1 MGVYMHVG
9 MHVLYEHVSVW
20 KMCGHACL
28 YACTYVCV
36 SVCVTE
42 ATQRLKSQKQQ
53 KQNVPAQ
60 RLQSVP
66 GHHSGSAECWKMQS
80 LLGHDPRWSPAG
92 VHNAARTQMVHYSYW
107 YDWESNFTNLTLL
120 EWLKWQSIRDFSS
133 LTIIITFFSIISVC
147 VLVWF
152 GSFLGW
158 GLFFFFIPTAHNV
171 VSIPSIQIQY
181 PALIPSPYLCWGP
194 ALWWATSWHS
204 CVQARITWNISGSLF
219 SLVPLTRRRE
229 GGPQPV
235 SVYTYSLNHSELT
248 CTHALGSYRQ
258 CIGWYC
264 LCEWDSLFCWKRA
277 ILHTRIGI
285 IQTVHR
291 MVQSV
296 WMGFTFLLKMSYL
309 AHMHWDHTD
318 SA

>member
-1 MGVYMHVG
+1 MWACMCC
-9 MHVLYEHVSVW
+9 MSMCVW
-20 KMCGHACL
+20 KMCVHACL
-28 YACTYVCV
+28 YACTRVCV

-66 GHHSGSAECWKMQS
+66 GHHSGSVECWKMQS

-92 VHNAARTQMVHYSYW
+92 VHNAARTQMAHYSYW
-107 YDWESNFTNLTLL
+107 YDWKSNFTNLTLL
-120 EWLKWQSIRDFSS
+120 EWLKWQSILDFSS

-147 VLVWF
+147 VILLIWIIF
-152 GSFLGW
+152 GVGACFLLHSHSSQCSFNT
-158 GLFFFFIPTAHNV
+158 FNP
-171 VSIPSIQIQY
+171 IQY

-248 CTHALGSYRQ
+248 CTHASGSY
-258 CIGWYC
+258 
-264 LCEWDSLFCWKRA
+264 
-277 ILHTRIGI
+277 
-285 IQTVHR
+285 TVHR
-291 MVQSV
+291 TVLSV
-296 WMGFTFLLKMSYL
+296 WTGLSFLLKTS
-309 AHMHWDHTD
+309 
-318 SA
+318 

>member
-9 MHVLYEHVSVW
+9 MHVLYEHVCVW

-36 SVCVTE
+36 NVCVTE

-158 GLFFFFIPTAHNV
+158 GLFFCFIPTAHNV
-171 VSIPSIQIQY
+171 VSIPSISCTHS
-181 PALIPSPYLCWGP
+181 IPLSLLGSSFGVGNILTQLCSSQDYLEYIW
-194 ALWWATSWHS
+194 
-204 CVQARITWNISGSLF
+204 QSLQLGAF
-219 SLVPLTRRRE
+219 DQEE
-229 GGPQPV
+229 GGRPTACQCVHVQLEPQWA
-235 SVYTYSLNHSELT
+235 H
-248 CTHALGSYRQ
+248 
-258 CIGWYC
+258 
-264 LCEWDSLFCWKRA
+264 
-277 ILHTRIGI
+277 LHTCIRI

-291 MVQSV
+291 MVLSV
-296 WMGFTFLLKMSYL
+296 WMGFSFLLKTSYL